1 MGLRLARCLNGEPRH
16 PRGCDA
22 APFDEGADLP
32 VRSPRTVSSPSL
44 PPRTALVRATIS
56 PPAALPH
63 KRSFEA
69 RAHLAC
75 HVEFS
80 P

>member
-1 MGLRLARCLNGEPRH
+1 MRAVRCLDGEPRR

-22 APFDEGADLP
+22 APFDGVADLP
-32 VRSPRTVSSPSL
+32 SRSSRMVSSLSV
-44 PPRTALVRATIS
+44 PPRIVLARATIS
-56 PPAALPH
+56 PPGAFPH